1 VLSHYQQ
8 EPESN
13 MLVKVEGTTFVRDT
27 NTMALMNTNTAEKNE
42 YQTKVRMLKTQKDE
56 INTVKKEIDSIKQ
69 DMRDI
74 KELLLAMNN
83 NK

>member
-1 VLSHYQQ
+1 
-8 EPESN
+8 
-13 MLVKVEGTTFVRDT
+13 MFVKVEGTTFVRDT

>member
-1 VLSHYQQ
+1 
-8 EPESN
+8 
-13 MLVKVEGTTFVRDT
+13 MFVKVEGTTFVRDT

-42 YQTKVRMLKTQKDE
+42 YQTKVKMLKTQKDE

>member
-1 VLSHYQQ
+1 
-8 EPESN
+8 

-42 YQTKVRMLKTQKDE
+42 YQTKVKMLKTQKDE